1 MFLISIYL
9 SLCQCY
15 MVFHCSSFVI
25 YFLNLGSMMHPA
37 LFLFLKIDLVIC
49 GSFVIT
55 YEFWNQIIF
64 YFRKNTLECNR
75 VKTTDIL
82 TPVRMDITKKNQ
94 RQHVLARMWRNC
106 KPGTLFVGI
115 QNDVD
120 AMENRLFKTKNTIWS
135 NNNTFWYLSKIKRN

>member
-1 MFLISIYL
+1 
-9 SLCQCY
+9 
-15 MVFHCSSFVI
+15 
-25 YFLNLGSMMHPA
+25 MHPA

-49 GSFVIT
+49 GPLWLHMNFEIKSF
-55 YEFWNQIIF
+55 FLF
-64 YFRKNTLECNR
+64 LKKMPLECNGNKNHR
-75 VKTTDIL
+75 YHL

-135 NNNTFWYLSKIKRN
+135 SNNTFWYLSKINEIRISSDISTCMFISALFAMEKLNFHQ